1 MNKDYFGIDLGSEN
15 TCIYSSSSESTI
27 YSEPTCIA
35 VDRFSREVFKIGFL
49 ASRIAGKTPYNY
61 EIIYPVR
68 NGLVVDDEACFLFLS
83 SVLKSLNIEK
93 RRKMPAFVFSVP
105 SNCSKVNRK
114 VLIDIATKLGAK
126 EIYIESQA
134 RLAALGAGKNVFS
147 PTATLICHIGSGI
160 SDIACLS
167 LGEVVASA
175 TSYVAGDAFDEA
187 IRRYMIQNQHVA
199 IGLHS
204 AEYLKMKIGS
214 LGTIPENRL
223 AEVKGRDTITSLP
236 TGSVVSSG
244 EIRNCLLPLANIIGL
259 KITDVIASLPPELAA
274 DLSRN
279 GMYLSGGG
287 SLLAGCKDYF
297 QHLLSIPVRMVENPL
312 EIINEGFKAYKNV
325 IDKK

>member
-1 MNKDYFGIDLGSEN
+1 M
-15 TCIYSSSSESTI
+15 
-27 YSEPTCIA
+27 
-35 VDRFSREVFKIGFL
+35 
-49 ASRIAGKTPYNY
+49 
-61 EIIYPVR
+61 
-68 NGLVVDDEACFLFLS
+68 
-83 SVLKSLNIEK
+83 
-93 RRKMPAFVFSVP
+93 
-105 SNCSKVNRK
+105 
-114 VLIDIATKLGAK
+114 
-126 EIYIESQA
+126 
-134 RLAALGAGKNVFS
+134 
-147 PTATLICHIGSGI
+147 
-160 SDIACLS
+160 
-167 LGEVVASA
+167 GEVVASA

-312 EIINEGFKAYKNV
+312 EIINEGFKAYKNI